1 MPRQSNG
8 NYLLPAPVN
17 PVVPG
22 TAIEASWANTTMD
35 DVKAALTDSLS
46 RTGQGGMSAP
56 LLFSSGSVTAPGIA
70 FADESN
76 SGMWRAALGDIQITV
91 EGVPTMRFNNG
102 VSSVWVDGMWK
113 EVLYIGGAGT
123 VPDGT
128 TINDTLS
135 WDGNEW
141 IAVAV
146 SGVTSVDGATGAV
159 VLPVFGAAGSPGYVP
174 DATTAGPGS
183 VLDEAGN
190 WVPNAGNGIGALVD
204 DPSPQLGAD
213 LNGGYNDITN
223 VNNVTA
229 TSFTGIA
236 SQASAIRS
244 STTSIDVSGSA
255 APTQGQVLTATANN
269 AATWQPPAS
278 AGVMFGEIKFLASL
292 PVAPATLPFGWH
304 EADGNNGTEN
314 LVGRFLGAIGSG
326 TSGAVLSPGANGSAP
341 TNPDT
346 GAAGATTLA
355 IVTAGPHSH
364 SVAVSGQTEYS
375 DFSGGTPYDG
385 NHAHYIPR
393 SDLTTLRVDAS
404 TVSSG
409 GTLVVKGWAAGAG
422 GNLLTSQQGKSHTH
436 PYSDPSSTTTTA
448 GGHVHSI
455 NNVPSHVH
463 TTSGNTLPPY
473 FGMYVIQYTGA

>member
-8 NYLLPAPVN
+8 NYVLPNN

-22 TAIEASWANTTMD
+22 TAIEADWANTTMND
-35 DVKAALTDSLS
+35 LKTALTDSLS
-46 RTGQGGMSAP
+46 RTGQGGMNVP

-113 EVLYIGGAGT
+113 EVLYTGGAGT

-135 WDGNEW
+135 WDGSEW

-204 DPSPQLGAD
+204 DPSPQLGAS
-213 LNGGYNDITN
+213 LNGGNFDITN

-229 TSFTGIA
+229 QSFTGIA

-255 APTQGQVLTATANN
+255 APAAGEVLTATGGT

-278 AGVMFGEIKFLASL
+278 NGVMVGEIKFLAEL
-292 PVAPATLPFGWH
+292 PSPMPFGWH
-304 EADGNNGTEN
+304 EADGNNDTVN
-314 LVGRFLGAIGSG
+314 LVGRFLGAIGTG
-326 TSGAVLSPGANGSAP
+326 TSGAVLSAGANGSAP

-346 GAAGATTLA
+346 GAAGATTLTIA
-355 IVTAGPHSH
+355 NAGNHNH
-364 SVAVSGQTEYS
+364 TVAVSGTTVTAS
-375 DFSGGTPYDG
+375 N
-385 NHAHYIPR
+385 NHAHQTNYA
-393 SDLTTLRVDAS
+393 TLEVNPYNGSGQAYKVAS
-404 TVSSG
+404 GYDS
-409 GTLVVKGWAAGAG
+409 A
-422 GNLLTSQQGKSHTH
+422 LTSQAGFSHTH
-436 PYSDPSSTTTTA
+436 GFSDSSSTTSTTS
-448 GGHVHSI
+448 GHVHPI
-455 NNVPSHVH
+455 NSVLDHVH

>member
-8 NYLLPAPVN
+8 NYLLPTPIN

-22 TAIEASWANTTMD
+22 TAIEADWANTTMD
-35 DVKAALTDSLS
+35 DLRGALTDSLS
-46 RTGQGGMSAP
+46 RSGQGGMLAP
-56 LLFSSGSVTAPGIA
+56 LLFNSGSVTAPGIA

-141 IAVAV
+141 VAVAV

-159 VLPVFGAAGSPGYVP
+159 VLPVFGATGTPGYVP

-204 DPSPQLGAD
+204 DPSPQLGAN
-213 LNGGYNDITN
+213 LNGGNFDISN

-229 TSFTGIA
+229 QSFTGIA

-255 APTQGQVLTATANN
+255 APAAGEVLTATGNN
-269 AATWQPPAS
+269 AATWQPPANN
-278 AGVMFGEIKFLASL
+278 GVMVGEIKFLASL

-326 TSGAVLSPGANGSAP
+326 TSGAVLSAGANGSAP

-355 IVTAGPHSH
+355 IVTAGSH
-364 SVAVSGQTEYS
+364 NHTVAVSGQTS
-375 DFSGGTPYDG
+375 IANQSPGTTQNDG
-385 NHAHYIPR
+385 NHSHVLADFV
-393 SDLTTLRVDAS
+393 SVD
-404 TVSSG
+404 TG
-409 GTLVVKGWAAGAG
+409 GGGGSVNVARG
-422 GNLLTSQQGKSHTH
+422 GNSITTSRQGRSHTH
-436 PYSDPSSTTTTA
+436 PYSDPSSTTSTNT
-448 GGHVHSI
+448 GHIHGI
-455 NNVPSHVH
+455 NNVLDHVH

>member
-8 NYLLPAPVN
+8 NYVLPN
-17 PVVPG
+17 SPVVPG
-22 TAIEASWANTTMD
+22 TAIEADWANTTMND
-35 DVKAALTDSLS
+35 LKTALTDSLS
-46 RTGQGGMSAP
+46 RTGQGGMNVP
-56 LLFSSGSVTAPGIA
+56 LLFSSGNITAPGIA
-70 FADESN
+70 FVDESN
-76 SGMWRAALGDIQITV
+76 SGMLRAALGDIQITV

-113 EVLYIGGAGT
+113 EVLYTGGAGT

-146 SGVTSVDGATGAV
+146 SGVTSVDGAAGAV
-159 VLPVFGAAGSPGYVP
+159 VLPVFSSAKTPGYVP
-174 DATTAGPGS
+174 DATASGAGT
-183 VLDEAGN
+183 VLQNDGT
-190 WVPNAGNGIGALVD
+190 WVPNAGGGIGALVD
-204 DPSPQLGAD
+204 DPSPQLGANLD
-213 LNGGYNDITN
+213 GGYFDITN

-255 APTQGQVLTATANN
+255 APAEGEVLTATGGT

-278 AGVMFGEIKFLASL
+278 NGVMVGEIKFLAAL
-292 PVAPATLPFGWH
+292 PSPMPFGWH
-304 EADGNNGTEN
+304 EADGSNNTEN

-326 TSGAVLSPGANGSAP
+326 LSAGANGSAP
-341 TNPDT
+341 TDPNT
-346 GAAGATTLA
+346 GAAGAKTLT
-355 IVTAGPHSH
+355 VTAAGNHAH
-364 SVAVSGQTEYS
+364 TVAVSGQTDYS
-375 DFSGGTPYDG
+375 NESGGSPADG
-385 NHAHYIPR
+385 NHAHVLDSFISVNAYSSSNSGAEKSVAEGNGTI
-393 SDLTTLRVDAS
+393 TTSR
-404 TVSSG
+404 
-409 GTLVVKGWAAGAG
+409 
-422 GNLLTSQQGKSHTH
+422 QGKSHSH
-436 PYSDPSSTTTTA
+436 PFSDPSSTTSNL
-448 GGHVHSI
+448 GSHVHNI
-455 NNVPSHVH
+455 NNVPDHVH

>member
-8 NYLLPAPVN
+8 NYVLPTPIN

-22 TAIEASWANTTMD
+22 TAIEADWANTTMD
-35 DVKAALTDSLS
+35 DLRGALTDSLS
-46 RTGQGGMSAP
+46 RSGQGGMLAP
-56 LLFSSGSVTAPGIA
+56 LLFNSGSVTAPGIA

-113 EVLYIGGAGT
+113 EVLYTGGAGT

-135 WDGNEW
+135 WDGSEW

-159 VLPVFGAAGSPGYVP
+159 VLPVFDSTGTPGYVP

-204 DPSPQLGAD
+204 DPSPQLGAA
-213 LNGGYNDITN
+213 LNGGNFDITN

-229 TSFTGIA
+229 QSFTGIA
-236 SQASAIRS
+236 SQANAIRS
-244 STTSIDVSGSA
+244 STTSIDVSGSPAPA
-255 APTQGQVLTATANN
+255 AGEVLTATGGT
-269 AATWQPPAS
+269 AATWQAPAS
-278 AGVMFGEIKFLASL
+278 GGVMVGEIKFLAVL
-292 PVAPATLPFGWH
+292 PSPMPFGWYQ
-304 EADGNNGTEN
+304 ADGNNGTEN

-326 TSGAVLSPGANGSAP
+326 LSAGANGSAP
-341 TNPDT
+341 TDPNT

-355 IVTAGPHSH
+355 IVNAGDHNHTVS
-364 SVAVSGQTEYS
+364 VSGTTS
-375 DFSGGTPYDG
+375 TASN
-385 NHAHYIPR
+385 NHAHQQNNATFEVNAYN
-393 SDLTTLRVDAS
+393 SNN
-404 TVSSG
+404 SG
-409 GTLVVKGWAAGAG
+409 GVRVVASGYDTA
-422 GNLLTSQQGKSHTH
+422 LTSQAGFSHTH
-436 PYSDPSSTTTTA
+436 TFSDPSSTTSTTT
-448 GGHVHSI
+448 GHVHPI
-455 NNVPSHVH
+455 NNVLDHVH